1 MFPRF
6 GIGSRSGDAGPG
18 HGAAQCFNDVV
29 FGFRCFKYSKFKV
42 EGDLVGTWCL
52 TTNLDGFSLQ
62 PWFITTSTRVDG
74 NYNYSLM
81 VVIKQQTYSRCGL
94 SVLSSI

>member
-29 FGFRCFKYSKFKV
+29 FGFKYSKFKV
-42 EGDLVGTWCL
+42 EGDLM
-52 TTNLDGFSLQ
+52 GFS
-62 PWFITTSTRVDG
+62 
-74 NYNYSLM
+74 
-81 VVIKQQTYSRCGL
+81 
-94 SVLSSI
+94 